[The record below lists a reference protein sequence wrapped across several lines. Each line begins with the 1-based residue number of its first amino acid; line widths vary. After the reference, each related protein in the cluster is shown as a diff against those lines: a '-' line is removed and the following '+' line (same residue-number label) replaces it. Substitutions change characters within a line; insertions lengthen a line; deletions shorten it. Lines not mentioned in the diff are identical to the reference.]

1 MEFKWLN
8 ESAINKTGDRWE
20 ITAPK
25 ESDFFVIMVHIGKET
40 NEEWKHAI

>member
-25 ESDFFVIMVHIGKET
+25 ESDFFCNNGALEKKVLLR
-40 NEEWKHAI
+40 NR

>member
-25 ESDFFVIMVHIGKET
+25 ESDFL
-40 NEEWKHAI
+40 

>member
-25 ESDFFVIMVHIGKET
+25 ESDFFVIMVQLEKKVLLR
-40 NEEWKHAI
+40 NR

>member
-20 ITAPK
+20 ITVPK
-25 ESDFFVIMVHIGKET
+25 ASEILVTKKQET
-40 NEEWKHAI
+40 QVSC